1 MGIREPVGGNGGI
14 ILKKIMIGIFDSG
27 VGGLTVVKEIKKLLP
42 DIPIV
47 YFGDTA
53 RLPYG
58 NKSPE
63 TIQKYSSEIVDFLKS
78 KGCQTIVVACNS
90 ASALAADWLRE
101 KYPELEIYDV
111 VTAGAEAVIGTT
123 NPPSPRLRRG
133 KAKKVGVIGTTAT
146 INSGIY
152 KKKIS
157 ELDPDIEFSAQA
169 CPLFVPLVEE
179 NWINRPETKKIAR
192 AYLRKMKL
200 KKIDTL
206 LLGCTHYP
214 LLEKV
219 VSGVM
224 GKRTKVIASGKKLAK
239 KLEADLCGDSISTME
254 IESPENDEYFVSD
267 LTPHFEK
274 LAATILGKKIEIEKI
289 EL

>member
-1 MGIREPVGGNGGI
+1 
-14 ILKKIMIGIFDSG
+14 MIGIFDSG

-42 DIPIV
+42 DAPIV

-58 NKSPE
+58 NKSAE
-63 TIQKYSSEIVDFLKS
+63 TIQKYSAEIVEFLK
-78 KGCQTIVVACNS
+78 KRNCQTIVIACNS
-90 ASALAADWLRE
+90 ASALAADYLRE
-101 KYPELEIYDV
+101 KYPDLEIYDV
-111 VTAGAEAVIGTT
+111 VSSGAEAVAETT
-123 NPPSPRLRRG
+123 KS
-133 KAKKVGVIGTTAT
+133 KKVGVIGTTAT
-146 INSGIY
+146 INSSVY

-157 ELDPDIEFSAQA
+157 ELDQKIEIYAKA

-192 AYLRKMKL
+192 TYLRKLKL
-200 KKIDTL
+200 EKIDTL

-214 LLEKV
+214 LLEKII
-219 VSGVM
+219 SGVM
-224 GKRTKVIASGKKLAK
+224 GKRTKVIASGEKLARKLKNEKLNFK
-239 KLEADLCGDSISTME
+239 KGK
-254 IESPENDEYFVSD
+254 DEYFVSD

-274 LAATILGKKIEIEKI
+274 LAEKILGKNIKIEKI

>member
-1 MGIREPVGGNGGI
+1 
-14 ILKKIMIGIFDSG
+14 MIGIFDSG

-42 DIPIV
+42 DAPIV

-58 NKSPE
+58 NKSQE
-63 TIQKYSSEIVDFLKS
+63 TIQKYSAEIVDFLKN
-78 KGCQTIVVACNS
+78 KGCKTIVIACNT

-111 VTAGAEAVIGTT
+111 VTAGAQAVVEET
-123 NPPSPRLRRG
+123 NPPSLKLRSHAA
-133 KAKKVGVIGTTAT
+133 KASGDGARARKVGVIGTTAT
-146 INSGIY
+146 VSSGIY

-157 ELDPDIEFSAQA
+157 QLDPKIEVFMKA
-169 CPLFVPLVEE
+169 CPLFVHLVEE

-192 AYLRKMKL
+192 VYLKELKL
-200 KKIDTL
+200 QKIDTL

-224 GKRTKVIASGKKLAK
+224 GKRTRVIASGEKLAESLRGSLASTVEA
-239 KLEADLCGDSISTME
+239 KLPAGDK
-254 IESPENDEYFVSD
+254 YYVSD

-274 LAATILGKKIEIEKI
+274 LAGIILGKKIKI
-289 EL
+289 YKI

>member
-1 MGIREPVGGNGGI
+1 
-14 ILKKIMIGIFDSG
+14 MIGVFDSG

-42 DIPIV
+42 DAPIV

-58 NKSPE
+58 NKSAE
-63 TIQKYSSEIVDFLKS
+63 TIQKYSSEIVDFLQS
-78 KGCQTIVVACNS
+78 KGCRTIVIACNT

-101 KYPELEIYDV
+101 KYPELEIFDV
-111 VTAGAEAVIGTT
+111 VSSGAEAVAETT
-123 NPPSPRLRRG
+123 KS
-133 KAKKVGVIGTTAT
+133 KKVGVIGTTAT

-157 ELDPDIEFSAQA
+157 QLNPKIEVFMKA
-169 CPLFVPLVEE
+169 CPLFVHLVEE
-179 NWINRPETKKIAR
+179 NWIKRPETKKIAR
-192 AYLRKMKL
+192 AYLKELKL
-200 KKIDTL
+200 QKIDTL

-224 GKRTKVIASGKKLAK
+224 GKRTKVIASGEKLAK
-239 KLEADLCGDSISTME
+239 ELKSKIKDHKKSE
-254 IESPENDEYFVSD
+254 DEYFVSD

-274 LAATILGKKIEIEKI
+274 LAKLILNKKIKI
-289 EL
+289 KKCTI

>member
-1 MGIREPVGGNGGI
+1 
-14 ILKKIMIGIFDSG
+14 MIGVFDSG
-27 VGGLTVVKEIKKLLP
+27 VGGLTVVKEIKKVLP
-42 DIPIV
+42 DAPII

-58 NKSPE
+58 NKSQE
-63 TIQKYSSEIVDFLKS
+63 TIQKYSAEIVDFLES
-78 KGCQTIVVACNS
+78 KGCRMIIVACNT
-90 ASALAADWLRE
+90 ASALAADYLRK

-111 VTAGAEAVIGTT
+111 VSSGAEAVAETASH
-123 NPPSPRLRRG
+123 PSAKLRR
-133 KAKKVGVIGTTAT
+133 ARKVGVIGTTGT

-157 ELDPDIEFSAQA
+157 ELNSDIEVHAQA

-179 NWINRPETKKIAR
+179 NWINRPETKKIVR
-192 AYLRKMKL
+192 VYLRNLKL

-214 LLEKV
+214 MLEKTIA
-219 VSGVM
+219 GVM
-224 GKRTKVIASGKKLAK
+224 GKRTKVIASGKKLAEKLTK
-239 KLEADLCGDSISTME
+239 KKWKNAGGEDK
-254 IESPENDEYFVSD
+254 YFVSD

-274 LAATILGKKIEIEKI
+274 LAKKILGGNIKIKKCTI
-289 EL
+289 

>member
-1 MGIREPVGGNGGI
+1 
-14 ILKKIMIGIFDSG
+14 MIGVFDSG

-42 DIPIV
+42 DVPIV

-63 TIQKYSSEIVDFLKS
+63 TIQKYSTEIVDFLQS
-78 KGCQTIVVACNS
+78 KGCKTIVIACNT
-90 ASALAADWLRE
+90 ASALAADHLRE

-111 VTAGAEAVIGTT
+111 VSSGAEAVAETT
-123 NPPSPRLRRG
+123 KS
-133 KAKKVGVIGTTAT
+133 KKIGVIGTTAT
-146 INSGIY
+146 INSGVY
-152 KKKIS
+152 KKKIAQ
-157 ELDPDIEFSAQA
+157 LDQGIEIFTQA

-192 AYLRKMKL
+192 VYLKELKL
-200 KKIDTL
+200 QKIDIL

-224 GKRTKVIASGKKLAK
+224 GKRMKVIASGEKLAK
-239 KLEADLCGDSISTME
+239 KLEKGNWGNRENQGDKG
-254 IESPENDEYFVSD
+254 DKYYVSD
-267 LTPHFEK
+267 LTEHFEK
-274 LAATILGKKIEIEKI
+274 LARKILGKNVKIEKI
-289 EL
+289 EI